1 MFPVSCEAHFQDLKA
16 AYEHIQE
23 QLPTS
28 PGAKQDVWLYVLPIQ
43 GRMRQ
48 THSSEAS
55 ESLAMPSFSREQ
67 QQRRIEAQRSCE
79 NLLEASSAQAHLHR
93 LSMDMGASYHSPRQ
107 LDVLTPSPSKLSQD
121 GGHQRP
127 APSLPGLQGTPYDVS
142 GHPAHAGRRSLDAPL
157 HRGRPD
163 VPTLDLRA
171 SPRKAALLRQART
184 HCQKASEGAE
194 RLWPLTAHG
203 GPWGATFPPAQPM
216 LTSDATSPQYY
227 SQTQQGGFCGGPPP
241 TGGYSPFQAGAH
253 DPMDR
258 TPRLMEAAQQL
269 PGSFLRGGPERQP
282 PLFSAAGRVPLQ
294 PNQAA
299 ANSGDSANSGSGASL
314 VSPEGTFR
322 PHTLAPPDPPFRAR
336 ALMSAHSD
344 ADAYFPLA
352 AAAAVYANNLG
363 REPFSGDPPYHR
375 MHSAHAAQHRA
386 AGLRHVGSAPGEL
399 RVFGQPPA
407 TTGPVPAT
415 AAAATAEASSERP
428 ERQREVGPGWHGC
441 ENGQLASSA
450 PAATSLSRG
459 GSSRGSSPLISP
471 TNNPSTNLA
480 PSVDM

>member
-1 MFPVSCEAHFQDLKA
+1 
-16 AYEHIQE
+16 
-23 QLPTS
+23 
-28 PGAKQDVWLYVLPIQ
+28 
-43 GRMRQ
+43 
-48 THSSEAS
+48 
-55 ESLAMPSFSREQ
+55 
-67 QQRRIEAQRSCE
+67 
-79 NLLEASSAQAHLHR
+79 
-93 LSMDMGASYHSPRQ
+93 
-107 LDVLTPSPSKLSQD
+107 
-121 GGHQRP
+121 
-127 APSLPGLQGTPYDVS
+127 
-142 GHPAHAGRRSLDAPL
+142 
-157 HRGRPD
+157 
-163 VPTLDLRA
+163 
-171 SPRKAALLRQART
+171 
-184 HCQKASEGAE
+184 
-194 RLWPLTAHG
+194 
-203 GPWGATFPPAQPM
+203 M

-241 TGGYSPFQAGAH
+241 TGGYSPFQAYAHRPIGQPGRGPEWAQDLPRPPRHHQYQQQHQQQQQSYDRHDVQWDMHGYSGAH

-344 ADAYFPLA
+344 ADAYFPSA